1 MPPRASNFSD
11 WRSSLWVSI
20 WPAGRTRDRRD
31 ESGVTEPVDPIAIAL
46 TVTRAL
52 DALGIIHTIG
62 GSIAS
67 SIAGEPRS
75 TLDID
80 VVAALH
86 ESHVAPLVDALSA
99 DFYVDGEALRR
110 AVRRRSSANLIH
122 QATQL
127 KVDIFVA
134 GGTPLDEQQLRRR
147 LAVEIG
153 EGRILHVHPPEDIL
167 LQKLRWYRMGGA
179 GSDRQWRD
187 ILGIIRVQARG
198 LDRDYLRANAPA
210 LDVADLLDR
219 ALSEGAGQA

>member
-1 MPPRASNFSD
+1 M
-11 WRSSLWVSI
+11 
-20 WPAGRTRDRRD
+20 
-31 ESGVTEPVDPIAIAL
+31 TEPVDPIAIAL
-46 TVTRAL
+46 KVTHAF
-52 DALGIIHTIG
+52 DSLGIIHTIG

-80 VVAALH
+80 VMAALH
-86 ESHVAPLVDALSA
+86 ESHVAPLVDALSTE
-99 DFYVDGEALRR
+99 FYVDREALLR
-110 AVRRRSSANLIH
+110 AVRQRSSANVIH

-147 LAVEIG
+147 QAVEIAD
-153 EGRILHVHPPEDIL
+153 GRILYVHPPEDIL
-167 LQKLRWYRMGGA
+167 LQKLRGYRKGGS

-187 ILGIIRVQARG
+187 ILGIIRVQAGG

-210 LDVADLLDR
+210 LDVNDLLDR
-219 ALSEGAGQA
+219 ALKC